1 MKRHE
6 REVIAVSA
14 DPDAY
19 ATLHVAPDTP
29 AEVISALYRALA
41 RRLHPDG
48 PTPDLPRMTEVNRA
62 YHLIKTPELRRQYDA
77 ARTVV
82 AMGPGPA
89 VSPAPAGAPAHRP
102 ASPTQPLRSQL
113 ASREPWATFLDSGPY
128 AGWRISEVARVDPE
142 YLRWLSRHTSGV
154 PYRREIARCL
164 PDERGVGSRTASRG

>member
-1 MKRHE
+1 M
-6 REVIAVSA
+6 SA

-89 VSPAPAGAPAHRP
+89 VSPAPAGAPARSRVP
-102 ASPTQPLRSQL
+102 ALAQPSHERRAVSTRDRALPARR
-113 ASREPWATFLDSGPY
+113 AWSGL
-128 AGWRISEVARVDPE
+128 ED
-142 YLRWLSRHTSGV
+142 GV
-154 PYRREIARCL
+154 PRLRRDTFESVTFPVEQGLPRQRRAPLEARAW
-164 PDERGVGSRTASRG
+164 R